1 MNGVIDETAVC
12 IALAGDEETRSSMTR
27 DGWRIG
33 TILKPGDGPDGLLLA
48 AMAGGDDAVIRFD
61 GDIAV
66 CTPYARRD
74 IDPRA
79 ARIARISARMRDA
92 PTERIVECAYLAG
105 MEDRTDI
112 PTPSVHTDEPTPA
125 ARTPKPQGARQR
137 QPTDT
142 DGLMRRFR
150 ERLRGNLRR
159 MGPRKERK

>member
-1 MNGVIDETAVC
+1 MNGVIDESAVC
-12 IALAGDEETRSSMTR
+12 IALADDVKTRTGMSR

-33 TILKPGDGPDGLLLA
+33 PSLRPTDGTDGLLLS
-48 AMAGGDDAVIRFD
+48 AMAGSDVAVIRFD

-125 ARTPKPQGARQR
+125 TRTPKPQETQQR

-142 DGLMRRFR
+142 DGLMRRFH
-150 ERLRGNLRR
+150 ERLIGNLRR
-159 MGPRKERK
+159 MGPGKERK